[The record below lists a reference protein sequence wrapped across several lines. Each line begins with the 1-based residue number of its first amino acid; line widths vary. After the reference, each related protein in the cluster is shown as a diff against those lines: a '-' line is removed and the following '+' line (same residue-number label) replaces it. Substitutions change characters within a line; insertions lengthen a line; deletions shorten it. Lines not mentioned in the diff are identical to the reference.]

1 MASAPQPNLPLFF
14 KDLMPLNSKDHA
26 NYRSRPMTKAPWL
39 AKQHAVPLTVDEFVQ
54 AQRDM
59 PIVFSTGPEAVPLA
73 LMGLNDGVNTFV
85 DEEGTMTEQVY
96 IPAYSAAIPSC
107 LPVSSRTATNCRCA
121 SIRLPRTSASS
132 MTASRFSRTVKPA
145 KEPSRSSNS
154 ASSSNMQASAR
165 RTS

>member
-14 KDLMPLNSKDHA
+14 NDLMPLNSKDHA

-73 LMGLNDGVNTFV
+73 LMGAWRYYQNPDIDIRLGVVLYLSIGAVVGAFI
-85 DEEGTMTEQVY
+85 GAK
-96 IPAYSAAIPSC
+96 IAGLLPAYMLRKLFAIFLIVAAMKM
-107 LPVSSRTATNCRCA
+107 LFYT
-121 SIRLPRTSASS
+121 
-132 MTASRFSRTVKPA
+132 PA
-145 KEPSRSSNS
+145 KKATPPQPNLQENKEV
-154 ASSSNMQASAR
+154 
-165 RTS
+165 T

>member
-26 NYRSRPMTKAPWL
+26 NYRTRPMAKAPWL

-59 PIVFSTGPEAVPLA
+59 PIVFSTGSDPVPLA

-85 DEEGTMTEQVY
+85 DDEGVVTEQVY
-96 IPAYSAAIPSC
+96 IPAYVRRYPFMLARLKPDADE
-107 LPVSSRTATNCRCA
+107 LSRTTPCP
-121 SIRLPRTSASS
+121 PRSTRHHTWRSS
-132 MTASRFSRTVKPA
+132 PPPRP
-145 KEPSRSSNS
+145 PSRPEPIHQSSLW
-154 ASSSNMQASAR
+154 
-165 RTS
+165 

>member
-26 NYRSRPMTKAPWL
+26 NYRTRPMAKAPWL

-59 PIVFSTGPEAVPLA
+59 PIVFSTGSDPVPLA

-85 DEEGTMTEQVY
+85 DDEPMLCRSINQLG
-96 IPAYSAAIPSC
+96 PDAIRALC
-107 LPVSSRTATNCRCA
+107 KARLDLDVEDPVIVAVDPLGVDVRARFD
-121 SIRLPRTSASS
+121 ILRLPFGTPIEDPDRVLDIV
-132 MTASRFSRTVKPA
+132 R
-145 KEPSRSSNS
+145 NW
-154 ASSSNMQASAR
+154 AR
-165 RTS
+165 I

>member
-14 KDLMPLNSKDHA
+14 NDLMPLNSKDHA

-85 DEEGTMTEQVY
+85 DEEGTVTEQVY
-96 IPAYSAAIPSC
+96 IPAYVRRYPFSGKGAEPSSQ
-107 LPVSSRTATNCRCA
+107 SSRR
-121 SIRLPRTSASS
+121 SRLLPWWEREGLPLMACGWQTCLVESSPRRAG
-132 MTASRFSRTVKPA
+132 PW
-145 KEPSRSSNS
+145 
-154 ASSSNMQASAR
+154 
-165 RTS
+165 